1 VPDQTVPFVNLTAQ
15 HAALA
20 SEIREA
26 IARVMDR
33 GWFILGPEVEA
44 FEREFATTVG
54 TRQAVGVASGTDAL
68 TLTLFAL
75 GVGPDDE
82 VITSPLT
89 ATFTVLAISRTGARP
104 VFADVDPETLNLS
117 PASVSAHIGPRTK
130 ALLPV
135 HLYGNPCDMPAFVEL
150 AREKRLA
157 LVEDAC
163 QAHGARLEDRAVGT
177 WGDAGCFSFYPTKNL
192 GALGDGGMIVTN
204 DDSLAERVRRL
215 RNGGQVSRYVH
226 QEMGFNSRLD
236 EIQAAMLRAKLP
248 RLVGWNERRRELASL
263 YRRLLEKA
271 PVRWVK
277 SLPGAES
284 ACHLLVVRVREREP
298 LRESLSQAGVQTL
311 IHYPVPAHL
320 QPAYQGLGEL
330 GGSCPEAERAAGEI
344 VSLPLYPE
352 LDETQVERVA
362 QSILAFYR

>member
-1 VPDQTVPFVNLTAQ
+1 
-15 HAALA
+15 
-20 SEIREA
+20 
-26 IARVMDR
+26 
-33 GWFILGPEVEA
+33 
-44 FEREFATTVG
+44 
-54 TRQAVGVASGTDAL
+54 
-68 TLTLFAL
+68 
-75 GVGPDDE
+75 
-82 VITSPLT
+82 
-89 ATFTVLAISRTGARP
+89 
-104 VFADVDPETLNLS
+104 
-117 PASVSAHIGPRTK
+117 
-130 ALLPV
+130 
-135 HLYGNPCDMPAFVEL
+135 
-150 AREKRLA
+150 
-157 LVEDAC
+157 
-163 QAHGARLEDRAVGT
+163 
-177 WGDAGCFSFYPTKNL
+177 
-192 GALGDGGMIVTN
+192 
-204 DDSLAERVRRL
+204 
-215 RNGGQVSRYVH
+215 
-226 QEMGFNSRLD
+226 MGFNSRLD